1 VFYLVEIGKN
11 RNPDILVQGGLAIFA
26 GVIYFVVLFLPWL
39 SGRPSAIS
47 GLVDPQDQAAL
58 AIPMILILL
67 SIMTIFGG
75 VIHIAGYEL
84 GIQLATLMS
93 AITFFISVM
102 VIIVTLFT
110 ESSEINLLLGPWIC
124 AAGAILG
131 TLSSKLKRKLGSN
144 DLIG

>member
-1 VFYLVEIGKN
+1 MAETGKK

-26 GVIYFVVLFLPWL
+26 GVIYFTVLFLPWL
-39 SGRPSAIS
+39 SGRSSAIS
-47 GLVDPQDQAAL
+47 GLADPQDQAAI

-75 VIHIAGYEL
+75 ALHIARYEL

-93 AITFFISVM
+93 AIAFFISVM
-102 VIIVTLFT
+102 VIIITLFN
-110 ESSEINLLLGPWIC
+110 ENLEINLLLGPWIC

-131 TLSSKLKRKLGSN
+131 TLSSKLKRKVGSN

>member
-1 VFYLVEIGKN
+1 VFYLVETGKK
-11 RNPDILVQGGLAIFA
+11 RDPDVLVQGGLAIFA
-26 GVIYFVVLFLPWL
+26 GVIYFIMLFLPWL
-39 SGRPSAIS
+39 SGRSSAIS
-47 GLVDPQDQAAL
+47 GLTDPQDQAAI

-75 VIHIAGYEL
+75 ALHIVGYEL

-102 VIIVTLFT
+102 VIIITLFN
-110 ESSEINLLLGPWIC
+110 ENSEINLLLGPWIC

-131 TLSSKLKRKLGSN
+131 TLSSKLKRKLGGN
-144 DLIG
+144 G

>member
-1 VFYLVEIGKN
+1 MAETGKKQN
-11 RNPDILVQGGLAIFA
+11 TDILVQGGLAIFA

-39 SGRPSAIS
+39 SGRSSAIS
-47 GLVDPQDQAAL
+47 GLADPQDQAAI

-75 VIHIAGYEL
+75 ALHIARYEL

-102 VIIVTLFT
+102 VIIITLFN
-110 ESSEINLLLGPWIC
+110 ENLEINLLLGPWIC

-131 TLSSKLKRKLGSN
+131 TLSSKLKRKVSSN

>member
-1 VFYLVEIGKN
+1 MFYLVETGKK
-11 RNPDILVQGGLAIFA
+11 RDPDVLVQGGLAIFA
-26 GVIYFVVLFLPWL
+26 GVIYFIMLFLPWL
-39 SGRPSAIS
+39 SGRSSAIS
-47 GLVDPQDQAAL
+47 GLTDPQDQAAI

-75 VIHIAGYEL
+75 ALHIVGYEL

-102 VIIVTLFT
+102 VIIITLFN
-110 ESSEINLLLGPWIC
+110 ENSEINLLLGPWIC

-131 TLSSKLKRKLGSN
+131 TLSSKLKRKLGGN
-144 DLIG
+144 G

>member
-1 VFYLVEIGKN
+1 MFYLVEIGKR
-11 RNPDILVQGGLAIFA
+11 RNPDVLVQGGLAIFA

-47 GLVDPQDQAAL
+47 GLADPQDQAAV

-75 VIHIAGYEL
+75 FLHIAGYEL
-84 GIQLATLMS
+84 GIQLATLLS

-102 VIIVTLFT
+102 VIIVTLFN
-110 ESSEINLLLGPWIC
+110 ESPEVNLLLGPWIG